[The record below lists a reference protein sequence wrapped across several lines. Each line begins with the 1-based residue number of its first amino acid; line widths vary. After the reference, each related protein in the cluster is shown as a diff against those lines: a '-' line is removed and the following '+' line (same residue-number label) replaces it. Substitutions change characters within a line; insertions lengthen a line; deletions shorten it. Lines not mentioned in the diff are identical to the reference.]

1 MERKPL
7 TLGKISFTDL
17 KNGNFDFEQDKNS
30 CVIMGLSVQ
39 APDMKELQD
48 DATEFFQST
57 GFVTNDAYVVRML
70 RVTGNVKGDNGRW
83 DWVVIFDKDPEFN
96 CVARLHTPDTKWIC
110 DFVVNY
116 EEDYF
121 YDGED

>member
-7 TLGKISFTDL
+7 TLGKISFTDV
-17 KNGNFDFEQDKNS
+17 KNGNFDFERGKNS

-48 DATEFFQST
+48 DATEFFHST

-70 RVTGNVKGDNGRW
+70 RVSPAVCTTTDIRIFVSSNKNRNKTKGGVK
-83 DWVVIFDKDPEFN
+83 
-96 CVARLHTPDTKWIC
+96 
-110 DFVVNY
+110 
-116 EEDYF
+116 
-121 YDGED
+121 

>member
-1 MERKPL
+1 M

-17 KNGNFDFEQDKNS
+17 KKGNFDFEQDKNS

-48 DATEFFQST
+48 DATEFFRST

-70 RVTGNVKGDNGRW
+70 RVTGNVKGDDGRW
-83 DWVVIFDKDPEFN
+83 DWVVVFDKDPEFN
-96 CVARLHTPDTKWIC
+96 CVARLRTPDTKWIC
-110 DFVVNY
+110 DFVVNC
-116 EEDYF
+116 ERDYF
-121 YDGED
+121 YDGKD